1 MSKLWKYNNWEENK
15 GCVLIED
22 VYKPK
27 YVYQDVEP
35 SNDYTEVIDEDE
47 LNMYRESNADL
58 FTDYAIFNLI
68 HDYIKQKC
76 VHDINYITELK
87 SKIKLH
93 PVQVLTD
100 SGLLQKTEWYYGY
113 INPLNKGILILIV
126 EEEYVTQPEDDG
138 LNPTARTV
146 ISRVKTRKWA
156 KKNGDI
162 DSSNKKVTPK
172 NYDTSR
178 KRNKEGKRRRENI
191 IDVLAEH
198 TAMGGILSGIFV
210 DENDANDKLTLI
222 MEEFSSAIT
231 TYIKTGR
238 GTLFS
243 LMTNDINHAW
253 LDSLVIDSP
262 QTQAMTPFMIGLDLR
277 SYITNK
283 LKGIIK

>member
-1 MSKLWKYNNWEENK
+1 MSKLWKYDEWDNSK
-15 GCVLIED
+15 GCVPLDKE
-22 VYKPK
+22 YKPK
-27 YVYQDVEP
+27 YIYQEDSP
-35 SNDYTEVIDEDE
+35 SVDYTEVINEE
-47 LNMYRESNADL
+47 EVALYKANNEKL
-58 FTDYAIFNLI
+58 FKDYAIFDLI
-68 HDYIKQKC
+68 NSYLKDKSL
-76 VHDINYITELK
+76 HDINYITELK
-87 SKIKLH
+87 SKVKLH

-100 SGLLQKTEWYYGY
+100 SGLLQKTEWYSDY
-113 INPLNKGILILIV
+113 INPSDKGTLILVV
-126 EEEYVTQPEDDG
+126 EEEYTTQPEDDV

-146 ISRVKTRKWA
+146 VSRVKTRKWT
-156 KKNGDI
+156 KKNGDV
-162 DSSNKKVTPK
+162 DSSNSKVTPK
-172 NYDTSR
+172 KYDTSR

-243 LMTNDINHAW
+243 LMENDVNHDW
-253 LDSLVIDSP
+253 LDSVVIDSVN
-262 QTQAMTPFMIGLDLR
+262 TQAMTPFMIGLDLR
-277 SYITNK
+277 TYIIDK